1 MTLEEYVLKLE
12 PHVDSALVHAIE
24 EWSNDTKL
32 YMYLHNIQLA
42 YMADFKKMLL
52 ELKNER

>member
-1 MTLEEYVLKLE
+1 MTLEEYVKQLE
-12 PHVDSALVHAIE
+12 PHVDAQLVYDIE

-52 ELKNER
+52 EIKNER

>member
-12 PHVDSALVHAIE
+12 PHVDSALVYAIE